1 MKKAELVLSV
11 LTGKEKET
19 EVMRKKL
26 FAILLALCM
35 VLTMMPVV
43 AWAENIDTY
52 YYGTLNYRV
61 GERKSSL
68 NYRVGTR
75 SRK

>member
-1 MKKAELVLSV
+1 MIARINFPVHDKTVEERVLRRYPQS
-11 LTGKEKET
+11 TGDDN
-19 EVMRKKL
+19 
-26 FAILLALCM
+26 A
-35 VLTMMPVV
+35 
-43 AWAENIDTY
+43 
-52 YYGTLNYRV
+52 GTLNYRV

>member
-1 MKKAELVLSV
+1 MLKNLQ
-11 LTGKEKET
+11 
-19 EVMRKKL
+19 MQKL
-26 FAILLALCM
+26 KRLK
-35 VLTMMPVV
+35 
-43 AWAENIDTY
+43 NNN
-52 YYGTLNYRV
+52 GTLNYRV